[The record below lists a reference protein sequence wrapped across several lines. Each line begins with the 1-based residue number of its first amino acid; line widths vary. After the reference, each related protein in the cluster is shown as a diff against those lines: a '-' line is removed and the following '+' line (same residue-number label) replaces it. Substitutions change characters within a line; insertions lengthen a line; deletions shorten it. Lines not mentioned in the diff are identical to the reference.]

1 MIPDAGT
8 TWVKVCGITRPRD
21 AVMVGDAGADAI
33 GINLL
38 ARSPRRVDEAHAR
51 VIAEASSIPAIVLA
65 EDVPAAHVAVVLDDL
80 GVDGVQ
86 AYGPDARAIA
96 AAAAAAGF
104 LALLPTTVADVVDLP
119 VGVIPLFDTPDPD
132 LLGGTGRTFD
142 WATID
147 RDAGR
152 FVLAGGLGPDNVAEA
167 IRITGAWGVDASSR
181 LESEVGVKDVGKVTE
196 FVREAKQ
203 A

>member
-1 MIPDAGT
+1 VIPIVGS
-8 TWVKVCGITRPRD
+8 TWVKVCGITRPAD
-21 AVMVGDAGADAI
+21 AEMVAAAGADAI

-38 ARSPRRVDEAHAR
+38 QRSPRRVDEATAIE
-51 VIAEASSIPAIVLA
+51 IAAASP
-65 EDVPAAHVAVVLDDL
+65 VPALVLVEHVPAGHVAVYLDRL

-86 AYGPDARAIA
+86 PYGPEA
-96 AAAAAAGF
+96 ASVAATAAEAGW
-104 LALLPTTVADVVDLP
+104 LALLPTVVADVLSLP
-119 VGVIPLFDTPDPD
+119 AGVVPLFDTPDPK

-142 WATID
+142 WTRID

-167 IRITGAWGVDASSR
+167 IRLTGAWGVDASSR
-181 LESEVGVKDVGKVTE
+181 LEAEVGVKDVGKVTE